1 MKKSKTTQI
10 AGSQCARFSD
20 PRGCGDAAWR
30 LCLQMRGATDG
41 GLGDDA
47 AAAAGVLTVALK
59 EGRGPGA
66 GLPSTTADKEM
77 SNEPL
82 HILCR
87 GYAQADRG
95 SSAKRGNEGLHIGG
109 TVWGGSND
117 IGTSGRSK
125 ID

>member
-1 MKKSKTTQI
+1 MCSI
-10 AGSQCARFSD
+10 LG
-20 PRGCGDAAWR
+20 PRGGCGDAARR
-30 LCLQMRGATDG
+30 LCLQMRGANDG

-47 AAAAGVLTVALK
+47 AAAAGVLAVALK

-95 SSAKRGNEGLHIGG
+95 STAKRGNEGLHIGG
-109 TVWGGSND
+109 TVRGGSSD
-117 IGTSGRSK
+117 IGISGRSK